1 MEGFSSSALLVRQRT
16 HLSASSSSRES
27 GFRNTFGS
35 KPQRRSARI
44 CCQKQEQQADN
55 GNQRIKQKFEKYPD
69 GPTQMDH
76 PIEAHRQNIVPR
88 ERVYDSLSLDSED
101 DIRGYAWP
109 QADEQC
115 LLYKQCHRYTWCYF
129 AQHTILYLC
138 QCRAQLLHMFV
149 T

>member
-1 MEGFSSSALLVRQRT
+1 MHAHVMEGFSSSALLVRQRT

-27 GFRNTFGS
+27 GFRNTFSS

-44 CCQKQEQQADN
+44 CCRKEEQQAGN

-76 PIEAHRQNIVPR
+76 PIEAHRQNVVAGK
-88 ERVYDSLSLDSED
+88 VYDTLSLDSED
-101 DIRGYAWP
+101 DIRGYAWL

-115 LLYKQCHRYTWCYF
+115 LLYMQCH
-129 AQHTILYLC
+129 
-138 QCRAQLLHMFV
+138 QCM
-149 T
+149 